1 MAQFSSDEPAVRGES
16 ADKDGEGRIDYVEL
30 LLPVARHWRSLVSV
44 VVVAGVLGTAYA
56 FTLTPIFTARVLF
69 IPPQQQGGGASA
81 ALAQLGALAGV
92 AGIGGATKSTADQYV
107 AMMQS
112 VTVGDRMVDKFN
124 LMSVYNAQFRDK
136 ARDVLGKST
145 SFAIGKK
152 DGLITVAVDDVDPKR
167 AAAMAN
173 QYVDELRR
181 MTAVL
186 AVSEAQGRRMFF
198 EEKLK
203 ETKDRLTTAQIA
215 LQGSGFTE
223 GALKAEP
230 RAAAEGYAKLQA
242 ELTAGLVMLQ
252 TMRQSLADSS
262 ADVQRQLAKVAALRE
277 QLQAMGTS
285 GGANGGG
292 GQSDFVGKYREF
304 KYQETLFDLMARQYE
319 LARVDEAREGALIQV
334 VDPAQPPEHKSRP
347 ARLQFGLATAVV
359 VGFAYALFL
368 VLRGRFRANL
378 ADPRRAE
385 RWATLR
391 SAFRRHR

>member
-30 LLPVARHWRSLVSV
+30 LLPIVRHWRSLVSI

-81 ALAQLGALAGV
+81 ALAQLGALAGM
-92 AGIGGATKSTADQYV
+92 AGIGGSTKSTADQYV

-152 DGLITVAVDDVDPKR
+152 DGLITIAVDDVDPKR

-242 ELTAGLVMLQ
+242 ELTSAQVMLQ

-277 QLQAMGTS
+277 QLQTLEKS
-285 GGANGGG
+285 GNASAS
-292 GQSDFVGKYREF
+292 QSDFVGKYREF
-304 KYQETLFDLMARQYE
+304 KYEETLFDLMARQYE

-334 VDPAQPPEHKSRP
+334 VDPALPPEHKSRP
-347 ARLQFGLATAVV
+347 ARLQFGLATAAV
-359 VGFAYALFL
+359 VGLGYALFL

-391 SAFRRHR
+391 AAFRRHR

>member
-1 MAQFSSDEPAVRGES
+1 MTQFGSDESIVRSEGS
-16 ADKDGEGRIDYVEL
+16 AQDGEARIDYVEL
-30 LLPVARHWRSLVSV
+30 LLPVARRWRSLVSV

-69 IPPQQQGGGASA
+69 IPPQQQGSGASA

-124 LMSVYNAQFRDK
+124 LMTVYNAQFRDK

-152 DGLITVAVDDVDPKR
+152 DGLITVAVDDADPKR

-277 QLQAMGTS
+277 QLQAMEKS

-292 GQSDFVGKYREF
+292 GQSDFVSKYREF

-319 LARVDEAREGALIQV
+319 LARVDEASEGALIQV

-347 ARLQFGLATAVV
+347 ARLQFGLATAAV
-359 VGFAYALFL
+359 VGLLYALFL
-368 VLRGRFRANL
+368 VLRGRFRANM

-385 RWATLR
+385 RWYALR
-391 SAFRRHR
+391 AAFRRRG